1 MALPPKDVT
10 ALLNVAVSVIA
21 FGNAAVQFALLFQF
35 ESEGEASQVALAAV
49 ADPTRHVANVRE
61 VSAICMLLGADID
74 VFRRGFMRVCMV
86 LPGAVLVFWVI

>member
-1 MALPPKDVT
+1 VT

-61 VSAICMLLGADID
+61 VSAICILLDADIN
-74 VFRRGFMRVCMV
+74 VLRRGFMGFCMF
-86 LPGAVLVFWVI
+86 LPVAVLVLWVI